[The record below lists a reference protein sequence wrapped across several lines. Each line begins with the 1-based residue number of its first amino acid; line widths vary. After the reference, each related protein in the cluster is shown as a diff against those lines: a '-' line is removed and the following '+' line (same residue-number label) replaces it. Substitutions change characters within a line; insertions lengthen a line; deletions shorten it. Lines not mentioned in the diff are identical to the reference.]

1 MPPVAALPVDAPVRR
16 KLDPERTRHD
26 ILVAAHDEFALHG
39 LSGARVDAIAART
52 NTVKRMIY
60 YYFGSKEGLYL
71 AVLERAY
78 AAIREEEAGL
88 ALDLLEPREAVQRM
102 MEFTF
107 DYHEAH
113 PDFVRL
119 VSIENINQG
128 RFIAQSK
135 TIRDI
140 NITVVD
146 ALRRILDRG
155 AREGI
160 FRAGL
165 DAVDV
170 HMLISSIS
178 IFRVANRH
186 TFGTL
191 FPNDLP
197 DAAQREKHRAFMV
210 DVVLRTLEERS

>member
-1 MPPVAALPVDAPVRR
+1 
-16 KLDPERTRHD
+16 
-26 ILVAAHDEFALHG
+26 
-39 LSGARVDAIAART
+39 
-52 NTVKRMIY
+52 
-60 YYFGSKEGLYL
+60 
-71 AVLERAY
+71 
-78 AAIREEEAGL
+78 
-88 ALDLLEPREAVQRM
+88 

-107 DYHEAH
+107 DYHDAH

-146 ALRRILDRG
+146 MLRRILERG
-155 AREGI
+155 VREGI
-160 FRAGL
+160 FRPGL

-191 FPNDLP
+191 FHNDMN
-197 DAAQREKHRAFMV
+197 DAAQRAKHRAFMV
-210 DVVLRTLEERS
+210 DVVLRTLAQT

>member
-1 MPPVAALPVDAPVRR
+1 MR
-16 KLDPERTRHD
+16 
-26 ILVAAHDEFALHG
+26 
-39 LSGARVDAIAART
+39 
-52 NTVKRMIY
+52 
-60 YYFGSKEGLYL
+60 
-71 AVLERAY
+71 
-78 AAIREEEAGL
+78 IRISSW
-88 ALDLLEPREAVQRM
+88 
-102 MEFTF
+102 
-107 DYHEAH
+107 
-113 PDFVRL
+113 L

-146 ALRRILDRG
+146 MLRRILDRG
-155 AREGI
+155 VSEGI
-160 FRAGL
+160 FRPGL

-191 FPNDLP
+191 FHNDMN
-197 DAAQREKHRAFMV
+197 DAAPAREAPGLHGRCGAP
-210 DVVLRTLEERS
+210 DVGADDADVS